1 MSRSFLD
8 VLKVIEDN
16 KIEVIEL
23 KMSDI
28 SGRVHTATIP
38 ARLFTEEFVQ
48 NGIPVDTARCI
59 CVEYGKGDS
68 MFVPDLDSATVDLFA
83 IVPSMTISGQL
94 RAIYVNNGVY
104 MAEPPTPP
112 QKGTRG
118 DKVAGLIFSIVS
130 LYFGIEA
137 LVWACLAAFFAIAF
151 GWVYGMG
158 LIYGV
163 VYGFVSL
170 FCLVIAIVFGI
181 LGKKRGIRCGRTTRM
196 ASIGL
201 VFGIVSAAIMLLPLL
216 LLTLFAILFLVFLII
231 YFVFVM
237 IIACFYGI

>member
-48 NGIPVDTARCI
+48 NGIPVDTVRCI

-94 RAIYVNNGVY
+94 KAVYVNNGVY
-104 MAEPPTPP
+104 MAEPPAPP
-112 QKGTRG
+112 KKGTRG

-137 LVWACLAAFFAIAF
+137 LVWAFLAAFFAIAF

-158 LIYGV
+158 LLYGV

-170 FCLVIAIVFGI
+170 ICLVIAIVFGI

-201 VFGIVSAAIMLLPLL
+201 VFGIISAAIMLIPIL
-216 LLTLFAILFLVFLII
+216 LFALLMLFFLLIFIL
-231 YFVFVM
+231 YFVMM
-237 IIACFYGI
+237 IFAACIYAL